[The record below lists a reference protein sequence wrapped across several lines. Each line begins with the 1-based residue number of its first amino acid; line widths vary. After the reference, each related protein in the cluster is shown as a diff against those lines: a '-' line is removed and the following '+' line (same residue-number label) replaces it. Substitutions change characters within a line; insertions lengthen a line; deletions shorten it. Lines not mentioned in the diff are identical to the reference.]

1 MVVPIVYPQI
11 RTSADLLKSTIR
23 MESLIPFLQQQKAE
37 ACAIV
42 NSKLYGLLPFWHATK
57 GAGIHAVIGLSVR
70 VQFTEEIALPLV
82 LYAKNNA
89 GYKSLLKISSSVAIR
104 SDELLPWRW
113 LAGYANGCAAVIPSL
128 DDQGS
133 WLRLE
138 AGEFVRELKQL
149 FQSNLYMGISR
160 KNQPSREE
168 LIAVQTAQE
177 LNCSI
182 VVLHE
187 STFLRPED
195 HFAYEVARAIE
206 TGVKL
211 GESLQGNKTKHQFV
225 PTAEE
230 LTTLFADR
238 EEWLNNTREL
248 LLSCQVDLTFGQ
260 TFMPKFPVE
269 EEKTAEQL
277 LYEHVIYGL
286 KERLQ
291 TAEIPS
297 PYVERLQYELQTINS
312 MGYADYFLIVEDF
325 MRFAREA
332 QILTGPGRGSSA
344 SSLVAYALQIT
355 QVNPLQYDLLF
366 ERFLNP
372 ERVSLPDIDI
382 DFVDTRRQEV
392 IDYVAKK
399 YGKQHVAQIIT
410 FGTLSAKAVAR
421 DVARMFNFENETL
434 EMISKLIPN
443 RHGITLT
450 QAYADS
456 QALRDWIEQ
465 QEIRMQWFTTAQALE
480 GLPRNASTHAAGVVL
495 SPVPLVDVIPIEEGH
510 EGVYLTQWPMQE
522 VEKSGLLKM
531 DFLGLRNLT
540 ILEQI
545 CRSISYT
552 HGITIDLNRLPMND
566 EKTFRLLAA
575 GDTSG
580 IFQLES
586 EGMRGA
592 LREIKPTHFL
602 DIVAVNALYRP
613 GPMDFIPIY
622 ARRKHGLEPVE
633 MPHPI
638 LEPILRETYGVIVYQ
653 EQIMRIAHLFAGFTI
668 GEADLLRR
676 AVSKK
681 NREILEQQR
690 AHFVEGALRQGHDAR
705 TAESIYALI
714 VRFADYGFPKSH
726 AVAYSVISYQL
737 AYLKANYPVNFYASL
752 LTNATGNQEKLAQIL
767 LEAKQR
773 GIDVLPPSIHKS
785 ARHFKVE
792 NGRIRF
798 SLSAIKGVPQPFLQK
813 LLAVRKERQQP
824 FEDLFDLAVSLSA
837 ATFNRKVIEPLIKA
851 GALDEFGRDRAVL
864 LATIEGAVK
873 QAELVRPNEGED
885 LFSDSFLAF
894 GKPKHVQV
902 EPIPE
907 KNKLQFEKEVLGFYL
922 SEHPVTKLRQQ
933 VPQVNATMQ
942 TLRSM
947 KPNSYMKCIGM
958 ITDVR
963 QLRTKKGELMAFAQL
978 EDEFGAV
985 SLTLFPKEYNQ
996 VTGRLNEDVFVF
1008 VEGILEYQFNKPQ
1021 LKVKKIEIKF

>member
-1 MVVPIVYPQI
+1 MVMPMVYPQI

-23 MESLIPFLQQQKAE
+23 VESLIPFLQQQKAE

-42 NSKLYGLLPFWHATK
+42 NSKLYGLLPFWHAAK
-57 GAGIHAVIGLSVR
+57 EAGIHAVIGLAVR
-70 VQFTEEIALPLV
+70 VRFTEEIVLPLV
-82 LYAKNNA
+82 LYAKDNT

-104 SDELLPWRW
+104 PDELLPWRW
-113 LAGYANGCAAVIPSL
+113 LAGYATGCAAVIPAMEERC
-128 DDQGS
+128 S
-133 WLRLE
+133 WLKEE
-138 AGEFVRELKQL
+138 AWDFARELKDLLQAD
-149 FQSNLYMGISR
+149 LYIGISR
-160 KNQPSREE
+160 KNQPFPEE
-168 LIAVQTAQE
+168 PLAVQAAQR
-177 LNCSI
+177 LGCKI

-195 HFAYEVARAIE
+195 HFAYEVARAID

-230 LTTLFADR
+230 FFMVFEGR
-238 EEWLNNTREL
+238 EDWLQNTREL
-248 LLSCQVDLTFGQ
+248 LLGCRVELTFGQ
-260 TFMPKFPVE
+260 VFMPRFSVE
-269 EEKTAEQL
+269 KGETAEQV
-277 LYEHVIYGL
+277 LYEHAASGL
-286 KERLQ
+286 KGRLQ
-291 TAEIPS
+291 MAELPKR
-297 PYVERLQYELQTINS
+297 YAERLQYELQIIYS

-325 MRFAREA
+325 MRFARESG
-332 QILTGPGRGSSA
+332 ILTGPGRGSSA
-344 SSLVAYALQIT
+344 SSLVAYALHIT
-355 QVNPLQYDLLF
+355 QVDPLQYDLLF

-392 IDYVAKK
+392 IEYVAQK

-421 DVARMFNFENETL
+421 DVARMFNFDNETL

-456 QALRDWIEQ
+456 QALRDWIG
-465 QEIRMQWFTTAQALE
+465 QESIRTKWFAAARALE

-522 VEKSGLLKM
+522 VEKAGLLKM

-545 CRSISYT
+545 CRSVQYT
-552 HGITIDLNRLPMND
+552 HGVAIDLNHIPMED

-592 LREIKPTHFL
+592 LREIRPTHFL

-613 GPMDFIPIY
+613 GPMDFIPVY
-622 ARRKHGLEPVE
+622 ARRKHGVESVEVLHPV
-633 MPHPI
+633 

-653 EQIMRIAHLFAGFTI
+653 EQIMRIAHQFAGFTI

-681 NREILEQQR
+681 NRAILEQQQTR
-690 AHFVEGALRQGHDAR
+690 FVEGALQQGHDAR
-705 TAESIYALI
+705 TAEDIYALI

-737 AYLKANYPVNFYASL
+737 AYLKANYPVNFYAAL
-752 LTNATGNQEKLAQIL
+752 LTNATGNQDKLAQLL

-773 GIDVLPPSIHKS
+773 GIEVLPPSIQKS

-813 LLAVRKERQQP
+813 LLAVRSARQEP
-824 FEDLFDLAVSLSA
+824 FADLFDLAVSLSA
-837 ATFNRKVIEPLIKA
+837 ATFNRKAIEPLIKA

-864 LATIEGAVK
+864 LATIEAAVK
-873 QAELVRPNEGED
+873 QAELVRPDEGED
-885 LFSDSFLAF
+885 LFSDSFLSF

-902 EPIPE
+902 EPMPE

-922 SEHPVTKLRQQ
+922 SEHPVTKLRQHIQ
-933 VPQVNATMQ
+933 QVNATMQ
-942 TLRSM
+942 TLRTL
-947 KPNSYMKCIGM
+947 KPNSYVKCIGM

-978 EDEFGAV
+978 EDEYGSI
-985 SLTLFPKEYNQ
+985 SLTIFPKEYNQ
-996 VTGRLNEDVFVF
+996 VMGMLKEDAFVF
-1008 VEGILEYQFNKPQ
+1008 VEGFLEYRFNKPQ
-1021 LKVKKIEIKF
+1021 LKVKQIDMK

>member
-1 MVVPIVYPQI
+1 MVMPIVYPQI

-42 NSKLYGLLPFWHATK
+42 NSKLYGLLPFWHAAK
-57 GAGIHAVIGLSVR
+57 EAGIHAVIGLAVR
-70 VQFTEEIALPLV
+70 VQFTEEVVLPLV
-82 LYAKNNA
+82 LYAKDNT
-89 GYKSLLKISSSVAIR
+89 GYKSLLKISSSVSIR

-113 LAGYANGCAAVIPSL
+113 LAGYAHGCAAVIPVME
-128 DDQGS
+128 DRCC
-133 WLRLE
+133 WLREE
-138 AGEFVRELKQL
+138 ARGFARELRQL
-149 FQSNLYMGISR
+149 FQADLYFGISR
-160 KNQPSREE
+160 KSQPSPEE
-168 LIAVQTAQE
+168 HLAVQMAE
-177 LNCSI
+177 MLGCKI

-187 STFLRPED
+187 STFLRPDD
-195 HFAYEVARAIE
+195 HFAYEVARAID

-230 LTTLFADR
+230 FSRLFEGR
-238 EEWLNNTREL
+238 EGWLHNTREL
-248 LLSCQVDLTFGQ
+248 LLGCRVELTFGQ
-260 TFMPKFPVE
+260 VFMPKFPVAE
-269 EEKTAEQL
+269 GEKAEQV
-277 LYEHVIYGL
+277 LYEHAVSGL

-291 TAEIPS
+291 TAELPTR
-297 PYVERLQYELQTINS
+297 YTERLQYELQIIHS

-325 MRFAREA
+325 MRFARQA
-332 QILTGPGRGSSA
+332 GILTGPGRGSSA

-355 QVNPLQYDLLF
+355 QVDPLQYDLLF

-456 QALRDWIEQ
+456 QPLRDWIG
-465 QEIRMQWFTTAQALE
+465 QEPIRSKWFAAAQALE

-495 SPVPLVDVIPIEEGH
+495 SPVPLVDIIPIEEGH

-545 CRSISYT
+545 CRSIHYT
-552 HGITIDLNRLPMND
+552 HGIAIDLKRIPMED

-592 LREIKPTHFL
+592 LREIRPTHFL

-613 GPMDFIPIY
+613 GPMDFIPVY
-622 ARRKHGLEPVE
+622 ARRKHGVEPVE

-681 NREILEQQR
+681 KREVLEQQR

-705 TAESIYALI
+705 TAEDIYALI

-737 AYLKANYPVNFYASL
+737 AYLKANYPVNFYAAL
-752 LTNATGNQEKLAQIL
+752 LTNATGNQDKLAQIL
-767 LEAKQR
+767 MEAKQR
-773 GIDVLPPSIHKS
+773 GIEVLPPSIHKS

-792 NGRIRF
+792 SGRIRF

-813 LLAVRKERQQP
+813 LLAVRNARQEP

-864 LATIEGAVK
+864 LATIEAAVK
-873 QAELVRPNEGED
+873 QAELVRPDEEED
-885 LFSDSFLAF
+885 LFSDSFLSF

-902 EPIPE
+902 EPMPE

-933 VPQVNATMQ
+933 TQEVNATMQ
-942 TLRSM
+942 TLRTM
-947 KPNSYMKCIGM
+947 RPNSYVKCIGM
-958 ITDVR
+958 IADVR

-978 EDEFGAV
+978 EDEFGSV
-985 SLTLFPKEYNQ
+985 SLTIFPKEYNQ
-996 VTGRLNEDVFVF
+996 VMGRLKEDTFVF
-1008 VEGILEYQFNKPQ
+1008 VEGFLEYRFNKPQ
-1021 LKVKKIEIKF
+1021 LKVKQIDMK

>member
-23 MESLIPFLQQQKAE
+23 IESLIPFLQQQRAE

-57 GAGIHAVIGLSVR
+57 EAGIHAVVGLSVR
-70 VQFTEEIALPLV
+70 VQFGEEIVLPLI
-82 LYAKNNA
+82 LYAKNNT
-89 GYKSLLKISSSVAIR
+89 GYNSLLKISSSVAIR

-113 LAGYANGCAAVIPSL
+113 LAGYAAGCAAVIPAL
-128 DDQGS
+128 DEEGR
-133 WLRLE
+133 WLHPE
-138 AGEFVRELKQL
+138 AEGFAGELKQL
-149 FQSNLYMGISR
+149 FLSDLYIGISR
-160 KNQPSREE
+160 KNEPSAEE
-168 LIAVQTAQE
+168 QLAIRASE
-177 LNCSI
+177 EWSCKI
-182 VVLHE
+182 VMLHE
-187 STFLRPED
+187 GTFLRPEE
-195 HFAYEVARAIE
+195 HFAYEVARAID

-211 GESLQGNKTKHQFV
+211 GESLHGHKTKHQFL

-230 LTTLFADR
+230 LTKLFADR

-248 LLSCQVDLTFGQ
+248 LLGCQVDLAFEQ
-260 TFMPKFPVE
+260 TFMPKFPVKAGE
-269 EEKTAEQL
+269 TVEKL
-277 LYEHVIYGL
+277 LFDHAVSGL
-286 KERLQ
+286 KMRLQ
-291 TAEIPS
+291 SAELPTHYI
-297 PYVERLQYELQTINS
+297 ERLQYELQIINS

-332 QILTGPGRGSSA
+332 GILTGPGRGSSA
-344 SSLVAYALQIT
+344 SSLVAFALQIT
-355 QVNPLQYDLLF
+355 QVDPLQYDLLF

-421 DVARMFNFENETL
+421 DVARMFNFESETL

-443 RHGITLT
+443 RYGITLG

-456 QALRDWIEQ
+456 QPLRDWVGQ
-465 QEIRMQWFTTAQALE
+465 QEIRMKWFATAQALE
-480 GLPRNASTHAAGVVL
+480 GLPRNASTHAAGVIL
-495 SPVPLVDVIPIEEGH
+495 SPVPLVEVIPIEKGH

-552 HGITIDLNRLPMND
+552 HGNAIDLNSLPMDD

-586 EGMRGA
+586 DGMRRA
-592 LREIKPTHFL
+592 LREIKPTRFL

-613 GPMDFIPIY
+613 GPMDFIPVY
-622 ARRKHGLEPVE
+622 ARRKHGQEPVE
-633 MPHPI
+633 MPHPV

-690 AHFVEGALRQGHDAR
+690 AHFVEGALRQGHDAQ
-705 TAESIYALI
+705 TAENIYALI

-737 AYLKANYPVNFYASL
+737 AYLKANYPVNFYAAL
-752 LTNATGNQEKLAQIL
+752 LTNATGNQDKLAQIL

-773 GIDVLPPSIHKS
+773 GIEVLPPSIHKS

-902 EPIPE
+902 EPMPE

-933 VPQVNATMQ
+933 VPQVNVTMQ
-942 TLRSM
+942 TLRMM
-947 KPNSYMKCIGM
+947 KPNSYVKCIGM
-958 ITDVR
+958 ITEVR
-963 QLRTKKGELMAFAQL
+963 QLRTKKGELMAFAQM
-978 EDEFGAV
+978 EDEYGSV
-985 SLTLFPKEYNQ
+985 SLTLFPKEYSH
-996 VTGRLNEDVFVF
+996 VMGRLTEDVFVF
-1008 VEGILEYQFNKPQ
+1008 IEGFLEYRFNKPQ
-1021 LKVKKIEIKF
+1021 LKVKQMDIKL

>member
-1 MVVPIVYPQI
+1 MPIVYPQI

-42 NSKLYGLLPFWHATK
+42 NSKLYGLLPFWHAAK
-57 GAGIHAVIGLSVR
+57 EAGIHAVIGLAVR
-70 VQFTEEIALPLV
+70 VQFTEEVVLPLV
-82 LYAKNNA
+82 LYAKDNT
-89 GYKSLLKISSSVAIR
+89 GYKSLLKISSSVSIR
-104 SDELLPWRW
+104 PDELLPWRW
-113 LAGYANGCAAVIPSL
+113 LAGYAQGCAAVIPVME
-128 DDQGS
+128 DRCC
-133 WLRLE
+133 WLREE
-138 AGEFVRELKQL
+138 AKGFARELRQL
-149 FQSNLYMGISR
+149 FQADLYFGISR
-160 KNQPSREE
+160 KSQPSPEE
-168 LIAVQTAQE
+168 HLAVQMAE
-177 LNCSI
+177 LLGCKI

-187 STFLRPED
+187 STFLRPDD
-195 HFAYEVARAIE
+195 HFAYEVARAID
-206 TGVKL
+206 TGMKL

-230 LTTLFADR
+230 FSRLFEGRVD
-238 EEWLNNTREL
+238 WLRNTREL
-248 LLSCQVDLTFGQ
+248 LLGCRVELTFGQ
-260 TFMPKFPVE
+260 VFMPKFPVAE
-269 EEKTAEQL
+269 GEKAEQV
-277 LYEHVIYGL
+277 LYEHAVSGL

-291 TAEIPS
+291 TAELPTR
-297 PYVERLQYELQTINS
+297 YTERLQYELQTIHS

-332 QILTGPGRGSSA
+332 GILTGPGRGSSA

-355 QVNPLQYDLLF
+355 QVDPLQYDLLF

-456 QALRDWIEQ
+456 QPLRDWIG
-465 QEIRMQWFTTAQALE
+465 QEPIRSKWFAAAQALE

-495 SPVPLVDVIPIEEGH
+495 SPVPLVDIIPIEEGH

-545 CRSISYT
+545 CRSIHYT
-552 HGITIDLNRLPMND
+552 HGIAIDLKRIPMED

-592 LREIKPTHFL
+592 LREIRPTHFL

-613 GPMDFIPIY
+613 GPMDFIPVY

-638 LEPILRETYGVIVYQ
+638 LESILRETYGVIVYQ

-681 NREILEQQR
+681 KREVLEQQR
-690 AHFVEGALRQGHDAR
+690 AHFVEGALQRGHDAR
-705 TAESIYALI
+705 TAEDIYALI

-737 AYLKANYPVNFYASL
+737 AYLKANYPVNFYAAL
-752 LTNATGNQEKLAQIL
+752 LTNATGNQDKLAQIL
-767 LEAKQR
+767 MEAKQR
-773 GIDVLPPSIHKS
+773 GIEVLPPSIHKS

-792 NGRIRF
+792 SGRIRF

-813 LLAVRKERQQP
+813 LLAVRNARQEP

-864 LATIEGAVK
+864 LATIEAAVK
-873 QAELVRPNEGED
+873 QAELVRPDEEED
-885 LFSDSFLAF
+885 LFSDSFLSF

-902 EPIPE
+902 EPMPE

-933 VPQVNATMQ
+933 TQEVNATMQ
-942 TLRSM
+942 TLRTM
-947 KPNSYMKCIGM
+947 RPNSYVKCIGM
-958 ITDVR
+958 IADVR

-978 EDEFGAV
+978 EDEFGSV
-985 SLTLFPKEYNQ
+985 SLTIFPKEYNQ
-996 VTGRLNEDVFVF
+996 VMGRLKEDTFVF
-1008 VEGILEYQFNKPQ
+1008 VEGFLEYRFNKPQ
-1021 LKVKKIEIKF
+1021 LKVKQIDMK